1 MKLSRCLLS
10 AAALTFALLGAAACD
25 GVKTERT
32 EIQPDPDNLVDRYWS
47 KDSEG
52 LFGTDGILSNNT
64 SKDNQGG
71 VGIGVNSYLWRA
83 SLDTLSFMPLASADP
98 FGGVIITDWYAPPE
112 TPDSR
117 FKANVF
123 ILDRQLRADGVRV
136 TLFQQK
142 KDASGNWVDAEVSP
156 KTATDLEDEILTR
169 ARQLRIGST
178 ASR

>member
-1 MKLSRCLLS
+1 MKTARVLFSVT
-10 AAALTFALLGAAACD
+10 ALAIALLGTACS

-32 EIQPDPDNLVDRYWS
+32 EITPDPDNLIDRYYS
-47 KDSEG
+47 KNSEG
-52 LFGTDGILSNNT
+52 LFGTDGLLSNAT
-64 SKDNQGG
+64 KDNQSGT
-71 VGIGVNSYLWRA
+71 GIAVNSYLWRA

-98 FGGVIITDWYAPPE
+98 FGGVIITEWYAPPE

-123 ILDRQLRADGVRV
+123 ILDRQLRADGLRV

-142 KDASGNWVDAEVSP
+142 KDASGNWVDAEVNR
-156 KTATDLEDEILTR
+156 KTATDLEDQILTR
-169 ARQLRIGST
+169 ARQLRIGAT